1 MANKPEIPQMSGSE
15 SKKEKKGD
23 KKENKKEV
31 KRPGLLRRKLDDA
44 FGSFVGA
51 KGRWEKELA
60 YLDATEPKEN
70 KKEVKKSDKEKAV
83 KRPGLLHRKL
93 DDNFGSLFNSSSRW
107 EKELAY
113 LDATEPKEK
122 KDEKESVKENADA
135 TKAVEEVTTEVA
147 SEIDKASAKTAK
159 EVEDLKTEVAGDSE
173 LEAEVFEIAG
183 EAQANTAE
191 AKVIIHPEVVE
202 EMRVMEEQ
210 KNKIKE
216 VLKNAGIKLEDG
228 DEEVIAE
235 SIREKIH
242 DWNVADSQDYYVDS
256 KQIEEAYRQVQSE
269 GQVKN
274 SVGESDLGTSVEEPT
289 IEAKVPEEK
298 KDEPVVESET
308 KQESASTDN
317 VDGAVGNVVENKE
330 FPDIE
335 KEQMQQIK
343 DIIKREFPKDE
354 DISENMAEKIK
365 GIIHEQ
371 NEKDAT
377 DYFGNV
383 EKTVDAYHQVLESE
397 HPVVAEQVKQISEL
411 LNIGDE
417 KVSNKTIHD
426 VRRKINDWNV
436 IDAKNHF
443 EDPDQIKEAYKQVK
457 ET

>member
-1 MANKPEIPQMSGSE
+1 M
-15 SKKEKKGD
+15 
-23 KKENKKEV
+23 
-31 KRPGLLRRKLDDA
+31 L
-44 FGSFVGA
+44 
-51 KGRWEKELA
+51 
-60 YLDATEPKEN
+60 
-70 KKEVKKSDKEKAV
+70 
-83 KRPGLLHRKL
+83 L

-242 DWNVADSQDYYVDS
+242 DWNVADSQDS

-343 DIIKREFPKDE
+343 DIIKKSGISMSGSKFFINLVSKAGDKDLE
-354 DISENMAEKIK
+354 ELVNLGVTDSQLLSKIINISYRKAGGLENF
-365 GIIHEQ
+365 Q
-371 NEKDAT
+371 NIVQDELMI
-377 DYFGNV
+377 V
-383 EKTVDAYHQVLESE
+383 E
-397 HPVVAEQVKQISEL
+397 EL
-411 LNIGDE
+411 NS
-417 KVSNKTIHD
+417 K
-426 VRRKINDWNV
+426 
-436 IDAKNHF
+436 
-443 EDPDQIKEAYKQVK
+443 
-457 ET
+457 